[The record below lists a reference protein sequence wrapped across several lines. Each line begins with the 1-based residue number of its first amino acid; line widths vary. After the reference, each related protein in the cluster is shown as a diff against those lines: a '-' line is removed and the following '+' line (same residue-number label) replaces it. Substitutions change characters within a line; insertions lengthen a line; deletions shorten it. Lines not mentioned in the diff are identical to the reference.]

1 MAAIDRMT
9 IEIGA
14 TVGVKEEAVD
24 RCLRI
29 LEWYLDDHPDKWL
42 MAETTTA
49 DDKTRLRIVYK

>member
-14 TVGVKEEAVD
+14 TVSVTEEAVD

-29 LEWYLDDHPDKWL
+29 LEWYFDDHPDRCL